1 MSHTAAETKS
11 RTLAII
17 ALIVAAVSLPLGWF
31 TAPVGLLLP
40 IFGLVLSCVAW
51 ARARH
56 GKAEGQGLAL
66 AAIIVSL
73 LSIVGLVLLAA
84 FLYRV
89 LLGG

>member
-1 MSHTAAETKS
+1 MSDTAAEPKT

-17 ALIVAAVSLPLGWF
+17 ALIVAAVSLPLGWV

-40 IFGLVLSCVAW
+40 VVGLVLSCVAW

-73 LSIVGLVLLAA
+73 LSIVSLVVLAGLL
-84 FLYRV
+84 FRV